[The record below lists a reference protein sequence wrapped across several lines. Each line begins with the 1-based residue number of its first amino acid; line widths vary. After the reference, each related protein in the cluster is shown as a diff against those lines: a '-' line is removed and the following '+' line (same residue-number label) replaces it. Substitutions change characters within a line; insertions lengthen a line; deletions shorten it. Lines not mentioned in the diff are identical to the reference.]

1 MEGLAS
7 YIVRRLLWIIPVLV
21 VVSFATFAIAR
32 LGPGDP
38 VRVRAGQF
46 TDEEALARVR
56 AQYGLDKPIWEQYWI
71 YVRGALTEGDLGESF
86 RYQGRSVVD
95 VILPKVWVSAQLNL
109 VALLVTF
116 ALGVP
121 VGMYAATRQGS
132 WQDPMAIGTFLLFR
146 SIPSVVIVPI
156 AIWLLVVELGWM
168 RLGWNGVFSRNALVP
183 ILALSI
189 PGVAGVARLV
199 RATTLDALTE
209 DYVRTARAKGLSE
222 MTVLTRHVA
231 RNALLPLV
239 TIFGLSLVTVL
250 EGSFFVE
257 TLWGIPGAGR
267 LAFESVNDRDYDLLL
282 ALVLMIAVAFMVINI
297 VVDVAYAFIDPRV
310 RISGRGAHA

>member
-1 MEGLAS
+1 MEGLGS
-7 YIVRRLLWIIPVLV
+7 YVIRRFFWVIPVLLIA
-21 VVSFATFAIAR
+21 SFATFTIAR

-46 TDEEALARVR
+46 SDEEALARVR
-56 AQYGLDKPIWEQYWI
+56 AHYGLDKPVWEQYWI
-71 YVRGALTEGDLGESF
+71 YVKGALTDGDLGESF

-109 VALLVTF
+109 TALVLTF
-116 ALGVP
+116 ALGIP
-121 VGMYAATRQGS
+121 IGMFAATRQGR
-132 WQDPMAIGTFLLFR
+132 WQDPAAIGTFLVLR
-146 SIPSVVIVPI
+146 SVPSVVIVPL
-156 AIWLLVVELGWM
+156 AIWLLVVKLGWLK
-168 RLGWNGVFSRNALVP
+168 LGWYGILDRNTIVP
-183 ILALSI
+183 ILALSL

-199 RATTLDALTE
+199 RATTLEVLTE
-209 DYVRTARAKGLSE
+209 DYVRTARAKGLGE
-222 MTVLTRHVA
+222 LTVLTRHVT

-239 TIFGLSLVTVL
+239 TVFGLSLVTVL

-282 ALVLMIAVAFMVINI
+282 ALVLMVAVAFMVINI

-310 RISGRGAHA
+310 RISGRRTRT